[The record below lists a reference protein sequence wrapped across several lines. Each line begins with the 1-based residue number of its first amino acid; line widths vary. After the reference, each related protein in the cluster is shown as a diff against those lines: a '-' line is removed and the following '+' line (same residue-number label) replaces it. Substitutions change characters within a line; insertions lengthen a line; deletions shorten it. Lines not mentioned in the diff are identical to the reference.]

1 METVIQVGPTGAEQ
15 ARFLPKTVRQDN
27 SRKGSATD
35 VRPTEPTKPAKPTNE
50 TLGGLR
56 LLVAYRQDLVADE
69 AEAIARVRESLAGL
83 FPSLE
88 RRLNWTSPSS
98 VILVARYQT
107 PDHVRRAGP
116 RRIRAYLRRRHVWN
130 ADYLSAVATEA
141 ASEQTER
148 LQAEG
153 VAAQIVA
160 NLASDAL
167 QLREQIDRIS
177 RSQRGAHGWLGPSR
191 GRHVPPISRHDA
203 GRRLGDAC

>member
-1 METVIQVGPTGAEQ
+1 METVIQVGPKGAEQ
-15 ARFLPKTVRQDN
+15 ARSLPKTVRQDN
-27 SRKGSATD
+27 ARNGNATD
-35 VRPTEPTKPAKPTNE
+35 AQPTEPTKPTRTTNE
-50 TLGGLR
+50 TLAGLR
-56 LLVAYRQDLVADE
+56 LLVEYRQDLVADE
-69 AEAIARVRESLAGL
+69 AKALARVRVSLAGL

-107 PDHVRRAGP
+107 PDQVRRAGP
-116 RRIRAYLRRRHVWN
+116 RKIKSYLRRRQVWN
-130 ADYLSAVATEA
+130 ADHLSAVATEA
-141 ASEQTER
+141 ANEQTQR
-148 LQAEG
+148 LQAEK

-177 RSQRGAHGWLGPSR
+177 RSQRGAQGWLRSSR
-191 GRHVPPISRHDA
+191 GAHVPPISHHDA

>member
-1 METVIQVGPTGAEQ
+1 METVIQVGPKGAEQ
-15 ARFLPKTVRQDN
+15 PRSLPKTVREDN
-27 SRKGSATD
+27 SGNGNATGD
-35 VRPTEPTKPAKPTNE
+35 RPTKPTNE
-50 TLGGLR
+50 TLAGLR

-69 AEAIARVRESLAGL
+69 AKAIARVRESLAGL

-98 VILVARYQT
+98 VILVTRYQT

-116 RRIRAYLRRRHVWN
+116 RRIKAYLRRRQVWN
-130 ADYLSAVATEA
+130 ADHLAAVVTEA

-148 LQAEG
+148 LQAEA

-167 QLREQIDRIS
+167 QLREQIDKIS
-177 RSQRGAHGWLGPSR
+177 RSQRGTHGWLRPSR
-191 GRHVPPISRHDA
+191 GGHVPPISHHDA